1 MTGSSSAI
9 PTAHRFAS
17 SSAAKGAAAS
27 GHPWLSLLA
36 PDEAASLARDAG
48 FGDVHIVTSA
58 DLHNRYFAD
67 RHDGLS
73 PVGGEDLVIA
83 TAGGG

>member
-1 MTGSSSAI
+1 M
-9 PTAHRFAS
+9 
-17 SSAAKGAAAS
+17 
-27 GHPWLSLLA
+27 
-36 PDEAASLARDAG
+36 
-48 FGDVHIVTSA
+48 VTSA

-83 TAGGG
+83 TLAGDDPTTRLPVPPQSTSAL